1 MRRIFADCSGPEGSP
16 KLEFDTRLI
25 ATQKLFHAPVIS
37 KWLLF
42 FGLWLSTQLRLGKR
56 KVSHGK
62 LRIRNH
68 YI

>member
-37 KWLLF
+37 KSLLF
-42 FGLWLSTQLRLGKR
+42 FGRE
-56 KVSHGK
+56 
-62 LRIRNH
+62 I
-68 YI
+68 